1 MTNSAPRW
9 GYAFILAAGLHL
21 AGGWFALYYS
31 PKNSLSFAQPAAA
44 IMVDLAP
51 VLAAPPTPV
60 HETPPGPLQEDIL
73 PPQVEQVVKQ
83 EEEPVAELPVIEKA
97 EAVLA
102 PEPEPEEVEKEIE
115 PVEVMAEQEAMA
127 PPVLEA
133 PPEEKAVVP
142 VEGASSSSALLTPV
156 TWQVALLGHLE
167 KHKHY
172 PREARM
178 RREEGV
184 VYVRLVIDRKGIVLK
199 RWIEQGGG
207 FAVLD
212 QEALDMLDRSQ
223 PLPPPPPDIKGDKI
237 ELVVPVE
244 FFIR

>member
-1 MTNSAPRW
+1 MV
-9 GYAFILAAGLHL
+9 
-21 AGGWFALYYS
+21 GGWFALYYS
-31 PKNSLSFAQPAAA
+31 PKNNLSFAQPAAA

-51 VLAAPPTPV
+51 VLAAPPIPV

-73 PPQVEQVVKQ
+73 PPQVEQVVEQ
-83 EEEPVAELPVIEKA
+83 EEEPVLPVIEKA

-102 PEPEPEEVEKEIE
+102 PAPEPEEAEKEIE
-115 PVEVMAEQEAMA
+115 PVEIMAEQEAMA
-127 PPVLEA
+127 PPVVEA
-133 PPEEKAVVP
+133 PPEEKAVAP
-142 VEGASSSSALLTPV
+142 VEGASSSSSLFTPV

-184 VYVRLVIDRKGIVLK
+184 VYVRLVIDRRGIVLN
-199 RWIEQGGG
+199 RRIEQSGG
-207 FAVLD
+207 FTVLD
-212 QEALDMLDRSQ
+212 QEALDMMDRSQ
-223 PLPPPPPDIKGDKI
+223 PMPSPPPDIKGDKI